1 MKKYATGKPPRKR
14 RVLPALT
21 TLPPIQNLVRC
32 TTLQA
37 QAYLGVSLPTIYA
50 AIKAG
55 ELVSF
60 IEDGHR
66 FITPASIRRM
76 GLPPDERP
84 PIAKRV
90 PKFAA
95 IRTVGRRAIKTTK
108 SRVAA

>member
-1 MKKYATGKPPRKR
+1 MTKKYGTGKPKAKPTRKA
-14 RVLPALT
+14 RVVPLLT
-21 TLPPIQNLVRC
+21 NLPPIQNLIRC

-66 FITPASIRRM
+66 FITPASIQRM
-76 GLPPDERP
+76 GLPPQERKSLP
-84 PIAKRV
+84 KRAAKFVCIRKV
-90 PKFAA
+90 RKAA
-95 IRTVGRRAIKTTK
+95 A
-108 SRVAA
+108 